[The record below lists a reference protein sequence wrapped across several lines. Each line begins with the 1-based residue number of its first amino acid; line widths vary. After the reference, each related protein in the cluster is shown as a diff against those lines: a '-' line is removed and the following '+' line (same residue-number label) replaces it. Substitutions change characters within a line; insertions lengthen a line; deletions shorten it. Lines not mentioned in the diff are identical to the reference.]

1 MDYCIE
7 AFHQETWQVYILE
20 LITNTDLILRL
31 DIEKHYQY
39 QFIDYTQETVFPVL
53 LLVVAHSYCCIVYLH
68 RDTQRGL
75 ESWALGLKAQTL
87 L

>member
-31 DIEKHYQY
+31 DMKHYQY
-39 QFIDYTQETVFPVL
+39 QFIRLYTGNSVSSFAFSSGTL
-53 LLVVAHSYCCIVYLH
+53 LLLYCVS
-68 RDTQRGL
+68 TQRYTKGL